1 MKIAVLIKGV
11 PDTASV
17 IEVAGDGRSV
27 TTSGLKTVINPFD
40 EFALEEAVRIREKC
54 GGEVKALSLGGDE
67 LMEPLRLALAGGADN
82 ATLIR
87 EPSFEITSRGISIV
101 LARFLKTWEPDL
113 VLAGF
118 QAIDLVGVQVPARI
132 AELLGVPHASSVIRT
147 EPLENKL
154 RITRDLEEERWI
166 CDLDYPALITVQKG
180 INTPRYPTVP
190 DVLKARKKEITSITL
205 KELGVDE
212 EQLQPGLVVESMTVF
227 DPSRKRKILE
237 GDLLAQV
244 RTLVSAFAEEHYLL

>member
-17 IEVAGDGRSV
+17 IEVAGDGCSV
-27 TTSGLKTVINPFD
+27 ITTGLKTVMNPFD

-67 LMEPLRLALAGGADN
+67 LMETLRVALAGGADN

-87 EPSFEITSRGISIV
+87 EPSFDLTPRGISIA
-101 LARFLKTWEPDL
+101 LARYLKTWEPDL
-113 VLAGF
+113 ILAGL

-132 AELLGVPHASSVIRT
+132 AEIIGIPHASSVIKA
-147 EPLENKL
+147 EPLDNKL

-166 CDLDYPALITVQKG
+166 CDLEYPALITVQKG

-190 DVLKARKKEITSITL
+190 DVLKARKKEITNITL
-205 KELGVDE
+205 EELEVDE
-212 EQLQPGLVVESMTVF
+212 KQLQPGLVVESMVVF
-227 DPSRKRKILE
+227 DPSRKRRILE
-237 GDLLAQV
+237 GDLPAQV
-244 RTLVSAFAEEHYLL
+244 RTLVTAFAEEEYLF

>member
-17 IEVAGDGRSV
+17 IEVADDGYSAV
-27 TTSGLKTVINPFD
+27 TSGLKIVMNPFD

-54 GGEVKALSLGGDE
+54 GGEVKAISLGGDE
-67 LMEPLRLALAGGADN
+67 LMEPLRVALAGGADN

-87 EPSFEITSRGISIV
+87 KPPFDITERGISII
-101 LARFLKTWEPDL
+101 LAKYLKKLEPDL
-113 VLAGF
+113 ILAGL

-132 AELLGVPHASSVIRT
+132 AEILGIPHASSVIKT
-147 EPLENKL
+147 ELLDDKL
-154 RITRDLEEERWI
+154 RISRDLEGERRV

-190 DVLKARKKEITSITL
+190 EVLKARKKQITDITL
-205 KELGVDE
+205 EELGVDE
-212 EQLQPGLVVESMTVF
+212 KQLQPGLVVESMTVF
-227 DPSRKRKILE
+227 NPSRKRKILE
-237 GDLLAQV
+237 GDLDAQV
-244 RTLVSAFAEEHYLL
+244 RTLVTAFTEEEHLF